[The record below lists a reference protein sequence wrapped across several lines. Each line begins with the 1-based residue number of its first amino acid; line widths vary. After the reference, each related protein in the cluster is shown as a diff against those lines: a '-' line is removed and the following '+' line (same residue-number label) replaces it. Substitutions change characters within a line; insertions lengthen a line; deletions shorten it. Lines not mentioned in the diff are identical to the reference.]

1 MKVLFRSPLYKMC
14 QAWLDS
20 RPDVNGII
28 DRGLDG
34 YFRVLDMG

>member
-1 MKVLFRSPLYKMC
+1 MKVLFESMFLAEC
-14 QAWLDS
+14 LAWLDA
-20 RPDVNGII
+20 RPSVNGLI